1 MPTTALYAAILSL
14 VFVALSIRTIRMR
27 RHQKITIGYADND
40 LMLRAMR
47 VHANF
52 AEYVPLSLILIYLV
66 EVSRGST
73 RLVHCLGVCL
83 IIGRLLHAY
92 GVSQPKEV
100 FAFRVTG
107 MVFTFTTILTCSVT
121 LLYFYSMKS
130 LR

>member
-27 RHQKITIGYADND
+27 RHQKIAIGYADND

-73 RLVHCLGVCL
+73 RLVHFLGVCL

>member
-14 VFVALSIRTIRMR
+14 IFVALSLRTIRMR
-27 RHQKITIGYADND
+27 RRQKIAIGYADND

-66 EVSRGST
+66 EISGRST
-73 RLVHCLGVCL
+73 WLVHCLGLCL
-83 IIGRLLHAY
+83 IVGRLLHAY

-100 FAFRVTG
+100 FKFRITG
-107 MVFTFTTILTCSVT
+107 MVLTLTTILACSAT
-121 LLYFYSMKS
+121 LLQLYIRRSF
-130 LR
+130 L